1 LRWTITIVD
10 HEHMD
15 PRVRGK
21 SASVGA
27 RGADDASDGEWN
39 LRKTGLRIPRGADGV
54 HVVLGDELRAALD
67 SWRARRDAA
76 WPQLPRAPEW
86 RAATNRMSAQL
97 HDAVAPVAPHLS
109 EVESEEL
116 DELLRSYDLAPM
128 RAYARSR
135 AAAAPPDD
143 GGLAIVAATYGSGV
157 RIVDVTQVL
166 TGLVVGG
173 RLLVRAKN
181 SLAGDPAVGV
191 AKELAVTYV
200 WRGQRLTR
208 TVAEHETLELP

>member
-1 LRWTITIVD
+1 
-10 HEHMD
+10 MD
-15 PRVRGK
+15 SRVPGK
-21 SASVGA
+21 AAAGGA
-27 RGADDASDGEWN
+27 RGADDSSDGDWS
-39 LRKTGLRIPRGADGV
+39 LRKTGIRIPRGADGV

-67 SWRARRDAA
+67 SWRARRDAT
-76 WPQLPRAPEW
+76 WPQLARAAEW
-86 RAATNRMSAQL
+86 RAATNRVSAQL
-97 HDAVAPVAPHLS
+97 HDAMAHLAPHLS
-109 EVESEEL
+109 EVESEKL
-116 DELLRSYDLAPM
+116 DDVLRSYDLAPM

-135 AAAAPPDD
+135 TAAAPPDD

-173 RLLVRAKN
+173 RLLVRAGN

-191 AKELAVTYV
+191 VKELAVTYV